1 MCSKQLN
8 ARIERLA
15 VRIDYRK
22 RNSKKQAK
30 TKIKSS
36 ERSKREANENCD
48 ASVNM
53 SSDAAAL
60 FAFKT
65 GADDRNR
72 RRMRSGE
79 IYKKYDRLDS
89 NDFSS
94 YIILKRKMCK
104 RKSKLQIQLKKL
116 LIFNLHI
123 KRLHLYTP
131 FVTLTAVDPMR
142 IPPSHFT
149 TATNTNC
156 TSV

>member
-94 YIILKRKMCK
+94 YIILKKNVQTQK
-104 RKSKLQIQLKKL
+104 QI
-116 LIFNLHI
+116 
-123 KRLHLYTP
+123 
-131 FVTLTAVDPMR
+131 
-142 IPPSHFT
+142 
-149 TATNTNC
+149 TNT
-156 TSV
+156 TEEIVDF